1 MNSNAK
7 ALIIKDSSKEYKCNI
22 CDDTILNDT
31 IIGLHCDP
39 YKHIFCYQCIL
50 DWYTVLKKKTHYANY
65 QMVTMCPICKQ
76 NGGKI
81 PICND
86 VTPIKGIHTMK
97 PIKPFIICGASL
109 KSNPSKK
116 CSARGNDKYGGK
128 CHYHKNIDN
137 PVLISTDSVNENVKT
152 KEVSNSENTKVEKNI
167 EKHVCYAP
175 LKTRKG
181 QFCMSVGSHKYA
193 GRCGKHKNIPPN
205 ADDDTVTVTVI

>member
-39 YKHIFCYQCIL
+39 DKHIFCYQCIL
-50 DWYTVLKKKTHYANY
+50 DWYTVLKKNTHYANY

-76 NGGKI
+76 NGGKL
-81 PICND
+81 PI
-86 VTPIKGIHTMK
+86 
-97 PIKPFIICGASL
+97 IICGASL

-116 CSARGNDKYGGK
+116 CSAKGNDKYGGK
-128 CHYHKNIDN
+128 CHIHKNIDN

-175 LKTRKG
+175 LKTKKG

-193 GRCGKHKNIPPN
+193 GRCGKHQNIPPN
-205 ADDDTVTVTVI
+205 DDEDTVTVTVI